1 MNELKVLKEEELFTF
16 LKNNYKG
23 SKNNI
28 KSLLTKE
35 LVSVNGKT
43 ITQYNYLLKP
53 NDVVSIGAKKV
64 DSNIGRINILFEDNN
79 FLVVDKPSGML
90 TVATEEDSDNSSN
103 LYEILLKYVRKKSS
117 SAKLFVVHRLD
128 RDTSGV
134 LLFCKNEE
142 IKDELQDKWN
152 DIAKR
157 TYYAVVVGK
166 TQEKE
171 TLKSFLK
178 ENDKL
183 MTYSSKDGKLAITEY
198 ERIKTNNDYSL
209 LKINI
214 KTGRRNQIRVQLRD
228 IHHPIAGDKKYGYK
242 DKSIKRMMLHAS
254 KLEIVNPIT
263 KKVMSFESKYD
274 KSFSKMV
281 G

>member
-1 MNELKVLKEEELFTF
+1 MNELIVEKEEELFTF

-28 KSLLTKE
+28 KSLLTRE

-43 ITQYNYLLKP
+43 VTKYNYLLKP
-53 NDVVSIGAKKV
+53 NDKVNIGAKKI
-64 DSNIGRINILFEDNN
+64 DNNSGRIDIIYEDNN
-79 FLVVDKPSGML
+79 YLVVNKPSGIL
-90 TVATEEDSDNSSN
+90 TIATEEDSDNSNN
-103 LYEILLKYVRKKSS
+103 LYDVLVKYVKKKSS

-134 LLFCKNEE
+134 LLFAKNEE
-142 IKDELQDKWN
+142 LKDKLQDNWN
-152 DIAKR
+152 EIAKR

-166 TQEKE
+166 TLEKE
-171 TLKSFLK
+171 TLKSYLK

-183 MTYSSKDGKLAITEY
+183 ITYSSKDGKLAITEY
-198 ERIKTNNDYSL
+198 ERVKTNDKYSL

-228 IHHPIAGDKKYGYK
+228 IHHPIAGDKKYGIK

-254 KLEIVNPIT
+254 RLEIINPIN
-263 KKVMSFESKYD
+263 KKSMIFESKYD
-274 KSFSKMV
+274 KSFNKMV
-281 G
+281 E

>member
-1 MNELKVLKEEELFTF
+1 MNELIVKKEEELFTF
-16 LKNNYKG
+16 LKNNYIG

-28 KSLLTKE
+28 KSLLTRE

-43 ITQYNYLLKP
+43 ITQYNYLLKV
-53 NDVVSIGAKKV
+53 NDKVSIGAKKV
-64 DSNIGRINILFEDNN
+64 DSNIGRINILYEDNYY
-79 FLVVDKPSGML
+79 LVVDKPSGML
-90 TVATEEDSDNSSN
+90 TIATEEDSDNSSN
-103 LYEILLKYVRKKSS
+103 LYDILLRYVKKKSS

-134 LLFCKNEE
+134 LLFAKNEE
-142 IKDELQDKWN
+142 LKNDLQDNWN
-152 DIAKR
+152 EIAKR

-166 TQEKE
+166 TKDKE
-171 TLKSFLK
+171 VLKSFLK

-198 ERIKTNNDYSL
+198 ERIKTNDKYSL

-228 IHHPIAGDKKYGYK
+228 INHPIAGDKKYGIK

-254 KLEIVNPIT
+254 RLEIINPID
-263 KKVMSFESKYD
+263 KKKMIFESKYD
-274 KSFSKMV
+274 KSFNKV
-281 G
+281 LE